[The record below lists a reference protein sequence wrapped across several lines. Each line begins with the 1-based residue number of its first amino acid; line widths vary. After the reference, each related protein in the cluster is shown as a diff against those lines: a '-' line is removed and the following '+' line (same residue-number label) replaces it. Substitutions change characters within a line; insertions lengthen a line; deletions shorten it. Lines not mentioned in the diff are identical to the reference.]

1 MIVEQ
6 SLVKT
11 ADAIASG
18 DVSSREVVDA
28 CLAHIETQQPRLNCF
43 TSIDA
48 EEARQAADAA
58 DAAQARGDTLGPLH
72 GVPLAHKDLFYRA
85 GKVATCASEI
95 RRTMTVDT
103 TSTAVARL
111 EAAGSITVGALNMA
125 EFAIGPTGHNPH
137 WGHCRNPWDTDY
149 ISGGS
154 SSGSGSAVGGRCVFG
169 ALGSDTG
176 GSIRLPAHFCGVVG
190 LKPTQTRISRFGA
203 MPVSF
208 SMDCFGPLARTPR
221 DAARLM
227 HVAAGY
233 DARDPT
239 SSRQPVPDY
248 EAALTGDLKGLRVGV
263 PLNHFY
269 EPGIDADVERVTRA
283 SLDALVAAGAE
294 LVEITVPD
302 HKRLI
307 DLGTMVTF
315 VEAAVVHKQW
325 MKERPQD
332 YSPQGLARLELGL
345 GYPAT
350 AYLEALQL
358 RPVLV
363 QDFIDQV
370 FGVCDV
376 LHTPTSPFAPKT
388 VAESDVGAS
397 ADLVTF
403 LNNIGR
409 CTRAVSYLGL
419 PAISVPAGFSDT
431 GMPIGFQLVGRPFDE
446 AGLLRTAHLYEQAVG
461 GLLGGATPDQPR
473 ETRTA

>member
-1 MIVEQ
+1 
-6 SLVKT
+6 
-11 ADAIASG
+11 
-18 DVSSREVVDA
+18 
-28 CLAHIETQQPRLNCF
+28 
-43 TSIDA
+43 
-48 EEARQAADAA
+48 
-58 DAAQARGDTLGPLH
+58 
-72 GVPLAHKDLFYRA
+72 VPLAHKDLFYRA
-85 GKVATCASEI
+85 GKIATCASEI
-95 RRTMTVDT
+95 RRDMTVDT
-103 TSTAVARL
+103 TSTALARL
-111 EAAGSITVGALNMA
+111 EAAGSITVGMLNMA

-154 SSGSGSAVGGRCVFG
+154 SSGSGASVGGRCVYG

-176 GSIRLPAHFCGVVG
+176 GSIRLPAHFCGIVG
-190 LKPTQTRISRFGA
+190 LKPTQSRISRYGA

-208 SMDCFGPLARTPR
+208 SMDCFGPMARTPR
-221 DAARLM
+221 DVARLLT
-227 HVAAGY
+227 ATAGH
-233 DARDPT
+233 DAQDPT

-248 EAALTGDLKGLRVGV
+248 EAALDGDLKGLRVGV
-263 PLNHFY
+263 PTNHY
-269 EPGIDADVERVTRA
+269 YDAGIEPDVDRVMRA

-294 LVEITVPD
+294 LVEIKVPD
-302 HKRLI
+302 QKRLI

-315 VEAAVVHKQW
+315 VEAAVAHKQW
-325 MKERPQD
+325 MHARPQD

-388 VAESDVGAS
+388 VEETDVGAS
-397 ADLVTF
+397 ADLVAF

-409 CTRAVSYLGL
+409 CTRSISYLGL
-419 PAISVPAGFSDT
+419 PAISVPAGFSDN

-446 AGLLRTAHLYEQAVG
+446 AGLLRTAYLYEQSVG
-461 GLLGGATPDQPR
+461 GLLGNVTPDQPR
-473 ETRTA
+473 DQRTA

>member
-1 MIVEQ
+1 MIVEK
-6 SLVKT
+6 SLVDI
-11 ADAIASG
+11 ADAIATRE
-18 DVSSREVVDA
+18 VSAREVVDA
-28 CLAHIETQQPRLNCF
+28 SLAQIEKQQPRLNCF
-43 TSIDA
+43 TSIEVEHA
-48 EEARQAADAA
+48 QKAADAA
-58 DAAQARGDTLGPLH
+58 DAAQARGETLGPLH

-95 RRTMTVDT
+95 RRDMAVDT
-103 TSTAVARL
+103 TSTALARL
-111 EAAGSITVGALNMA
+111 EAAGSITVGMLNMA

-137 WGHCRNPWDTDY
+137 WGHCRNPWDPDY

-154 SSGSGSAVGGRCVFG
+154 SSGSGASVGGRCVFG

-176 GSIRLPAHFCGVVG
+176 GSIRLPANFCGVVG
-190 LKPTQTRISRFGA
+190 LKPTQTRISRYGA

-221 DAARLM
+221 DVARLM
-227 HVAAGY
+227 TVAAGH
-233 DARDPT
+233 DPQDPT

-248 EAALTGDLKGLRVGV
+248 EAALDGDLKGLRVGV
-263 PLNHFY
+263 PTSHYY
-269 EPGIDADVERVTRA
+269 EPGIDADVERVMRE
-283 SLDALVAAGAE
+283 SLDALVAAGADV
-294 LVEITVPD
+294 VEVAMPD

-325 MKERPQD
+325 MHERPQD

-345 GYPAT
+345 GFPAT

-363 QDFIDQV
+363 QDFIDHV
-370 FGVCDV
+370 FSVCDV

-388 VAESDVGAS
+388 VEETDVGAS

-419 PAISVPAGFSDT
+419 PGISVPAGFSDT
-431 GMPIGFQLVGRPFDE
+431 GMPIGFQLIGRPFDE
-446 AGLLRTAHLYEQAVG
+446 AGLLRTAHLYEQSVG
-461 GLLGGATPDQPR
+461 GLLGNVTPEMPR
-473 ETRTA
+473 DRRSA

>member
-1 MIVEQ
+1 
-6 SLVKT
+6 
-11 ADAIASG
+11 
-18 DVSSREVVDA
+18 
-28 CLAHIETQQPRLNCF
+28 
-43 TSIDA
+43 
-48 EEARQAADAA
+48 
-58 DAAQARGDTLGPLH
+58 
-72 GVPLAHKDLFYRA
+72 
-85 GKVATCASEI
+85 
-95 RRTMTVDT
+95 
-103 TSTAVARL
+103 
-111 EAAGSITVGALNMA
+111 MA

-137 WGHCRNPWDTDY
+137 WGHCRNPWDPDY

-190 LKPTQTRISRFGA
+190 LKPTQTRISRYGA

-221 DAARLM
+221 DVARLM
-227 HVAAGY
+227 QIAAGY
-233 DARDPT
+233 DAQDPT
-239 SSRQPVPDY
+239 SSRQPVPNY

-263 PLNHFY
+263 PLNHYY
-269 EPGIDADVERVTRA
+269 EPGIDADVERAMRA

-294 LVEITVPD
+294 LVEIQVPD
-302 HKRLI
+302 HKPLI
-307 DLGTMVTF
+307 DFGTMVTF

-325 MKERPQD
+325 MNERPQD

-345 GYPAT
+345 GYPAS

-363 QDFIDQV
+363 QGFIDQV

-376 LHTPTSPFAPKT
+376 LHTPTSPFGPKT
-388 VAESDVGAS
+388 VEESDVGAS

-403 LNNIGR
+403 LNNIGH

-446 AGLLRTAHLYEQAVG
+446 AGLLRTAHLYEQSVG
-461 GLLGGATPDQPR
+461 GLLGGVTPDQPR
-473 ETRTA
+473 ELRTA